1 MPFSYRNTIEAYQSL
16 KEFATRRFPRAL
28 STFEKSS
35 LHRAGRWS
43 AKVRCRS
50 GGLAEEKDCDRATS
64 VLLDARKLTALRH
77 NIPIPRRS
85 FCIRLNTGPIPQ
97 AGIRCRFGSRG
108 INIKQS
114 SVLPTELVFD
124 CLPQIDEQ
132 VEAIR
137 DLLRLRGSSL
147 RGPGI

>member
-64 VLLDARKLTALRH
+64 VLLDASLPKAYSVDTDLLPTNVSLCDKSS
-77 NIPIPRRS
+77 RRS
-85 FCIRLNTGPIPQ
+85 KEADSIMLVLTRPESSKAAAGYLRVPVLAILVALLN
-97 AGIRCRFGSRG
+97 
-108 INIKQS
+108 
-114 SVLPTELVFD
+114 
-124 CLPQIDEQ
+124 
-132 VEAIR
+132 
-137 DLLRLRGSSL
+137 
-147 RGPGI
+147 